1 MADEATNVLGAAKTL
16 SGLMQGLNSEPAP
29 AETEPTQ
36 ATEEVQEEITTEEVD
51 DTVSPSDIPFMKQDV
66 DEETEDQMEITEEEA
81 EQDINESSEEPA
93 YTVKVDGT
101 EMSVTLNELLRGYQ
115 READYTRKTS
125 ELSLEKSKYNDL
137 MQQSQ
142 SEINNKLSK
151 LTELTTVAQQELQQE
166 YSNIDFEKLYD
177 EDPTEAARLEHK
189 MRKRAENL
197 AMIQEETKANQQQ
210 EFQKYLQEQQHKV
223 STLVPEFNDPAKAS
237 KLKSDM
243 RIYLSK
249 LGYGEKDINS
259 IYDAR
264 QVLLIKDAMS
274 YDALK
279 KSNIKVTK
287 KVASA
292 PKVVK
297 PGTAKNKADANVKNR
312 QDKLNRL
319 KKTGSTK
326 DAAKFFK
333 DFL

>member
-16 SGLMQGLNSEPAP
+16 SGLMQGLTSEPAP
-29 AETEPTQ
+29 AEPEQ
-36 ATEEVQEEITTEEVD
+36 TTEEV
-51 DTVSPSDIPFMKQDV
+51 V
-66 DEETEDQMEITEEEA
+66 EEPTEDNIPVEDVEEVEVAEATDDA
-81 EQDINESSEEPA
+81 EQDINESSEEPS
-93 YTVKVDGT
+93 YTVKVDGS
-101 EMSVTLNELLRGYQ
+101 EMEVTLDELLRGYQ

-151 LTELTTVAQQELQQE
+151 LEELTTVAQQELQQE
-166 YSNIDFEKLYD
+166 YSRIDFEKLYE
-177 EDPTEAARLEHK
+177 EDPSEAARLEHK

-243 RIYLSK
+243 RVYLSK
-249 LGYGEKDINS
+249 LGYGDKDINS

-264 QVLLIKDAMS
+264 QVLLIRDAMA

-279 KSNIKVTK
+279 KSNAKVTK
-287 KVASA
+287 KVATA
-292 PKVVK
+292 PKVVRS
-297 PGTAKNKADANVKNR
+297 GTAKNKGDASLKLR
-312 QDKLNRL
+312 REKLNRL
-319 KKTGSTK
+319 KKTGAAK
-326 DAAKFFK
+326 DAASIFK
-333 DFL
+333 DYL

>member
-16 SGLMQGLNSEPAP
+16 SGLMQGLTSEPAS
-29 AETEPTQ
+29 AEPEQ
-36 ATEEVQEEITTEEVD
+36 TTEEV
-51 DTVSPSDIPFMKQDV
+51 V
-66 DEETEDQMEITEEEA
+66 EEPTEDNIPVEDVEQVEVAEATDDA
-81 EQDINESSEEPA
+81 EQDINESSEEPS
-93 YTVKVDGT
+93 YTVKVDGS
-101 EMSVTLNELLRGYQ
+101 EMEVTLDELLRGYQ

-151 LTELTTVAQQELQQE
+151 LEELTTVAQQELQQE
-166 YSNIDFEKLYD
+166 YSRIDFEKLYD
-177 EDPTEAARLEHK
+177 EDPSEAARLEHK

-210 EFQKYLQEQQHKV
+210 EFQKYLQEQQHRV

-243 RIYLSK
+243 RVYLSK
-249 LGYGEKDINS
+249 LGYGDKDINS

-264 QVLLIKDAMS
+264 QVLLIRDAMA

-279 KSNIKVTK
+279 KSNAKVTK
-287 KVASA
+287 KVATA
-292 PKVVK
+292 PKVVRS
-297 PGTAKNKADANVKNR
+297 GTAKNKGDASLKLR
-312 QDKLNRL
+312 REKLNRL
-319 KKTGSTK
+319 KKTGAAK
-326 DAAKFFK
+326 DAASIFK
-333 DFL
+333 DYL

>member
-16 SGLMQGLNSEPAP
+16 SGLMQGLTSEPAP
-29 AETEPTQ
+29 AEPEQ
-36 ATEEVQEEITTEEVD
+36 TTEEV
-51 DTVSPSDIPFMKQDV
+51 V
-66 DEETEDQMEITEEEA
+66 EEPTEDNIPVEDVEEVEVAEATDDA
-81 EQDINESSEEPA
+81 EQDINESSEEPS
-93 YTVKVDGT
+93 YTVKVDGS
-101 EMSVTLNELLRGYQ
+101 EMEVTLDELLRGYQ

-151 LTELTTVAQQELQQE
+151 LEELTTVAQQELQQE
-166 YSNIDFEKLYD
+166 YSRIDFEKLYD
-177 EDPTEAARLEHK
+177 EDPSEAARLEHK

-210 EFQKYLQEQQHKV
+210 EFQKYLQEQQHRV

-243 RIYLSK
+243 RVYLSK

-264 QVLLIKDAMS
+264 QVLLIRDAMA

-279 KSNIKVTK
+279 KSNAKVTK
-287 KVASA
+287 KVATA
-292 PKVVK
+292 PKVVR
-297 PGTAKNKADANVKNR
+297 PGTAKNKGDASSKLR
-312 QDKLNRL
+312 QQKLNRL
-319 KKTGSTK
+319 KKTGAAK
-326 DAAKFFK
+326 DAASIFK
-333 DFL
+333 DYL

>member
-16 SGLMQGLNSEPAP
+16 SGLMQGLTSEPAP
-29 AETEPTQ
+29 AEPEQ
-36 ATEEVQEEITTEEVD
+36 TTEEV
-51 DTVSPSDIPFMKQDV
+51 V
-66 DEETEDQMEITEEEA
+66 EEPTEDNIPVEDVEEVEVAEATDDA
-81 EQDINESSEEPA
+81 EQDINESSEEPS
-93 YTVKVDGT
+93 YTVKVDGS
-101 EMSVTLNELLRGYQ
+101 EMEVTLDELLRGYQ

-151 LTELTTVAQQELQQE
+151 LEELTTVAQQELQQE
-166 YSNIDFEKLYD
+166 YSRIDFEKLYD
-177 EDPTEAARLEHK
+177 EDPSEAARLEHK

-243 RIYLSK
+243 RVYLSK
-249 LGYGEKDINS
+249 LGYGDKDINS

-264 QVLLIKDAMS
+264 QVLLIRDAMA

-279 KSNIKVTK
+279 KSNAKVTK
-287 KVASA
+287 KVATA
-292 PKVVK
+292 PKVVR
-297 PGTAKNKADANVKNR
+297 PGTAKNKGDASSKLR
-312 QDKLNRL
+312 QQKLNRL
-319 KKTGSTK
+319 KKTGAAK
-326 DAAKFFK
+326 DAASIFK
-333 DFL
+333 DYL

>member
-16 SGLMQGLNSEPAP
+16 SGLMQGLTSEPAP
-29 AETEPTQ
+29 AEPEQ
-36 ATEEVQEEITTEEVD
+36 TTEEV
-51 DTVSPSDIPFMKQDV
+51 V
-66 DEETEDQMEITEEEA
+66 EEPTEDNIPVEDVEEVEVAEATDDA
-81 EQDINESSEEPA
+81 EQDINESSEEPS
-93 YTVKVDGT
+93 YTVKVDGS
-101 EMSVTLNELLRGYQ
+101 EMEVTLDELLRGYQ

-151 LTELTTVAQQELQQE
+151 LEELTTVAQQELQQE
-166 YSNIDFEKLYD
+166 YSRIDFEKLYD
-177 EDPTEAARLEHK
+177 EDPSEAARLEHK

-243 RIYLSK
+243 RVYLSK
-249 LGYGEKDINS
+249 LGYGDKDINS

-264 QVLLIKDAMS
+264 QVLLIRDAMA

-279 KSNIKVTK
+279 KSNAKVTK
-287 KVASA
+287 KVATA
-292 PKVVK
+292 PKVVRS
-297 PGTAKNKADANVKNR
+297 GTAKNKGDASLKLR
-312 QDKLNRL
+312 REKLNRL
-319 KKTGSTK
+319 KKTGAAK
-326 DAAKFFK
+326 DAASIFK
-333 DFL
+333 DYL

>member
-16 SGLMQGLNSEPAP
+16 SGLMQGLTSEPAS
-29 AETEPTQ
+29 AEPEQ
-36 ATEEVQEEITTEEVD
+36 TTEEV
-51 DTVSPSDIPFMKQDV
+51 V
-66 DEETEDQMEITEEEA
+66 EEPTEDNIPVEDVEEVEVAEATDDA
-81 EQDINESSEEPA
+81 EQDINESSEEPS
-93 YTVKVDGT
+93 YTVKVDGS
-101 EMSVTLNELLRGYQ
+101 EMEVTLDELLRGYQ

-151 LTELTTVAQQELQQE
+151 LEELTTVAQQELQQE
-166 YSNIDFEKLYD
+166 YSRIDFEKLYE
-177 EDPTEAARLEHK
+177 EDPSEAARLEHK

-243 RIYLSK
+243 RVYLSK

-279 KSNIKVTK
+279 KSNAKVTK
-287 KVASA
+287 KVANA

-297 PGTAKNKADANVKNR
+297 SGIAKNKTDASSKLR
-312 QDKLNRL
+312 RDKLNRL
-319 KKTGSTK
+319 KKTGAAK
-326 DAAKFFK
+326 DAASIFK
-333 DFL
+333 DYL